1 MYGNPPISHL
11 RFAWHLTCGRGG
23 GGATDYETIEA
34 MRILGEWLKDRLV
47 DAGEAFDAGR
57 PAALAMVL
65 GEIRGALVA
74 RDGNTPAIFTAIDR
88 LGEAE
93 KASMRGQLAA
103 AREPFEAAAECI
115 RELIRQGAAQSETAT
130 P

>member
-1 MYGNPPISHL
+1 ML
-11 RFAWHLTCGRGG
+11 
-23 GGATDYETIEA
+23 
-34 MRILGEWLKDRLV
+34 ILGEWLEGRMD
-47 DAGEAFDAGR
+47 EAEQAFVAGR

-74 RDGNTPAIFTAIDR
+74 RDGNTPEIFTAIDR

-93 KASMRGQLAA
+93 KLSMRGQVEA
-103 AREPFEAAAECI
+103 ARAPFDAAAECI
-115 RELIRQGAAQSETAT
+115 RELIRQGAAESETAV

>member
-1 MYGNPPISHL
+1 M
-11 RFAWHLTCGRGG
+11 
-23 GGATDYETIEA
+23 
-34 MRILGEWLKDRLV
+34 MILGEWLERRMD
-47 DAGEAFDAGR
+47 EAEQAFASGR

-74 RDGNTPAIFTAIDR
+74 RDGNTPEVFTAVDR

-93 KASMRGQLAA
+93 KASMRGQIAA
-103 AREPFEAAAECI
+103 ARQPFEAAAECI
-115 RELIRQGAAQSETAT
+115 RALIRQGAAESETAV

>member
-1 MYGNPPISHL
+1 ML
-11 RFAWHLTCGRGG
+11 
-23 GGATDYETIEA
+23 
-34 MRILGEWLKDRLV
+34 ILGEWLSGKME
-47 DAGEAFDAGR
+47 EARQAFAAGR

-65 GEIRGALVA
+65 GELRGALVA
-74 RDGNTPAIFTAIDR
+74 RDGNTPEIFTAIDR

-93 KASMRGQLAA
+93 KASMRGEMAA

-115 RELIRQGAAQSETAT
+115 RELIRQGAAESATAV